1 MASLAA
7 ACASANAGSANDS
20 SDPSPSAS
28 SDGTGATPGGPTATS
43 DAGGGGPTGSG
54 TDSGSAPAATGCEA
68 TGDAHAVGI
77 VMTQR
82 GGKLIDNGLKFT
94 GISLPSRVAMRSDG
108 KEAIVAWGDVG
119 KPYGVAMFSLAPDGS
134 TASLVKSVTLGTGRV
149 PEGIDYVTDDRVMFA
164 VSASDKHEVV
174 TLDRKTGLFAETTRA
189 PAPGNFP
196 LEVRRRPGHPEA
208 IMPRTEFGVDKATFV
223 HLMSPN
229 ASNAF
234 VSLGTVGNVT
244 PQSIDIG
251 VHPSGNLVY
260 SPTENPA
267 DQITPTKL
275 TTTTLVNVFP
285 VSESGLAKPSTV
297 TIPRAASLVAVDPNG
312 KFLVFEGA
320 DYSIDPKTQTPVVHQ
335 YALITT
341 PLDAAGNIGTP
352 LPESALFPALLFWD
366 MVVSPTGHL
375 LVAENMWQGTVPPDQ
390 ETPLELRAQTAP
402 GQWTVCQTLYLPAG
416 AKVAVAP

>member
-1 MASLAA
+1 VIAMS
-7 ACASANAGSANDS
+7 
-20 SDPSPSAS
+20 
-28 SDGTGATPGGPTATS
+28 GA
-43 DAGGGGPTGSG
+43 DEV
-54 TDSGSAPAATGCEA
+54 D
-68 TGDAHAVGI
+68 

-108 KEAIVAWGDVG
+108 QEAIVAWGDVG
-119 KPYGVAMFSLAPDGS
+119 KPYGIALFSLARDGS
-134 TASLVKSVTLGTGRV
+134 TAKLVKSVQLGTGRQ
-149 PEGIDYVTDDRVMFA
+149 PEGIDYVTDDRVLLA
-164 VSASDKHEVV
+164 VSANVHEVV
-174 TLDRKTGLFAETTRA
+174 TLDRKNGVFAETTRT

-208 IMPRTEFGVDKATFV
+208 IMPRTEFGVDTATFV

-229 ASNAF
+229 ATNAF
-234 VSLGTVGNVT
+234 VSLGSVGNVT
-244 PQSIDIG
+244 PQSIDVG
-251 VHPSGNLVY
+251 VNPNGNFVY
-260 SPTENPA
+260 SPTMNPA
-267 DQITPTKL
+267 QPITPTNL

-285 VSESGLAKPSTV
+285 VSDSGLAKATTA
-297 TIPRAASLVAVDPNG
+297 TIPRAASLLAVDPNG

-352 LPESALFPALLFWD
+352 LPETPPFPALLFWD

-375 LVAENMWQGTVPPDQ
+375 LLAENLWQGTVPPDQ
-390 ETPLELRAQTAP
+390 ETPIEVRAQTSP
-402 GQWTVCQTLYLPAG
+402 GQWTVCQTLSLPAG
-416 AKVAVAP
+416 AKLAVAP